1 MKNSAKVDGKSAA
14 GADGDAWKHFS
25 HDQARSRLELRLGAF
40 GADKGR
46 K

>member
-1 MKNSAKVDGKSAA
+1 MKNSAKVDGRS
-14 GADGDAWKHFS
+14 GGGTESDAWKYFS
-25 HDQARSRLELRLGAF
+25 HDQARSRLELGLGAF